1 MLLTGGHVILSA
13 QLAKLVN
20 STYRVYNQQYPFVVL
35 NIHTNRG
42 TVGRMRVD
50 SPYSLPL
57 GLELVDVNLTPD
69 KRQVMVHHE
78 IALLALIKVDELP
91 AVCVCVYVLCAIL
104 RGVCQCRAHT
114 TWGLG
119 RVLINGTCQD
129 ITGMQT
135 EYLRFHTKICHYGD
149 LWQSN

>member
-1 MLLTGGHVILSA
+1 M
-13 QLAKLVN
+13 
-20 STYRVYNQQYPFVVL
+20 VL
-35 NIHTNRG
+35 NVHTNRG

-91 AVCVCVYVLCAIL
+91 AVCVCV
-104 RGVCQCRAHT
+104 VCCPE
-114 TWGLG
+114 G
-119 RVLINGTCQD
+119 RVPVSIQSTYQP
-129 ITGMQT
+129 
-135 EYLRFHTKICHYGD
+135 GD
-149 LWQSN
+149 